1 MKKFKYHIA
10 STLTV
15 LTLIA
20 SFASNAFACAC
31 CAEPGTYFLSTGKP
45 SEYALSVVKQFEFAN
60 KADLY
65 MTEAGFDMIKGL
77 DPIHAELENDNSAF
91 MDDFDLVSAFTGQA
105 WTFKIKTP
113 NKGTQGTLTLPV
125 PTQMVTFKVD
135 IHDQE
140 DRPNGPLL
148 YKEFRF
154 KGKFTNAS
162 GFTKKGVAPGTTY
175 FLVFQGRGNGCDEV
189 ENFTNW
195 RLEIDGPR
203 AKYAF
208 YGKLASGEKE

>member
-1 MKKFKYHIA
+1 MNKFKYYIA

-15 LTLIA
+15 LAIVC

-31 CAEPGTYFLSTGKP
+31 CAEPGTYHLRTSKP
-45 SEYALSVVKQFEFAN
+45 SDYALSVIKQFEFAN
-60 KADLY
+60 NANLY
-65 MTEAGFDMIKGL
+65 LTEAGFDIIDGL
-77 DPIHAELENDNSAF
+77 DAIRADLNQIDN
-91 MDDFDLVSAFTGQA
+91 FDLVSAFTGKA

-113 NKGTQGTLTLPV
+113 NKGTTGTLTLPI

-135 IHDQE
+135 IHDEE

-154 KGKFTNAS
+154 KGKFTKAS
-162 GFTKKGVAPGTTY
+162 GFLKNGVASGTTY

-208 YGKLASGEKE
+208 FGKLSSGDKE